1 MILSHQLSVEQKSYV
16 KQLKQKI
23 ADTRST
29 EEKKLL
35 QQQLNA
41 YIERIFIEHRIQR
54 QKELT

>member
-54 QKELT
+54 QKELM

>member
-1 MILSHQLSVEQKSYV
+1 MEQKSYV

-54 QKELT
+54 QKELM

>member
-16 KQLKQKI
+16 KQLKEKI

-35 QQQLNA
+35 QQQLNT

>member
-16 KQLKQKI
+16 KQLKEKI